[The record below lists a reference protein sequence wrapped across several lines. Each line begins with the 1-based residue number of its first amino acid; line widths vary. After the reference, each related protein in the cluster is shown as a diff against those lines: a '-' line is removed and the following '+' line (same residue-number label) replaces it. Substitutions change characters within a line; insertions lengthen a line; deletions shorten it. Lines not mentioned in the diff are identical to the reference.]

1 MWSIPAS
8 NPEGRAFMA
17 LLVAFAVL
25 AVAAFCLRL
34 YSRRIHKNSFDA
46 SDYAC
51 FCGLVSEDMTLAPL
65 EGKANH

>member
-1 MWSIPAS
+1 
-8 NPEGRAFMA
+8 MA